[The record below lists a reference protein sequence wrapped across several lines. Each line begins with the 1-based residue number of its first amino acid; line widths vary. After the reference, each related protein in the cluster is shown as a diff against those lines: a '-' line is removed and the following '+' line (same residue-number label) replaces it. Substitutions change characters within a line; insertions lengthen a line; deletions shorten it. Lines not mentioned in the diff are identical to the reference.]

1 MELAQ
6 KQINSI
12 DINITYA
19 NELEPVNFE
28 NADWECNIIVSFF
41 KDPNY
46 KNKTRDINLHA
57 MMARRVEEYRRN
69 LSEDERKRKMLD
81 NIVNVNN
88 LNLVKSN

>member
-1 MELAQ
+1 
-6 KQINSI
+6 
-12 DINITYA
+12 
-19 NELEPVNFE
+19 
-28 NADWECNIIVSFF
+28 
-41 KDPNY
+41 
-46 KNKTRDINLHA
+46 